1 MRRRPG
7 RPIRTQT
14 PLMQISPH
22 TPRAYD
28 APPAA
33 RTPAADALPTD
44 PSGVQGGAR
53 PGDVL
58 SLPGGAIVRDVNVN
72 GLVDGDDDVLRAQT
86 LPGPGR
92 RLDVRG

>member
-1 MRRRPG
+1 
-7 RPIRTQT
+7 
-14 PLMQISPH
+14 MQISSLNSLS
-22 TPRAYD
+22 YD
-28 APPAA
+28 APVSARPPAL
-33 RTPAADALPTD
+33 DGLPTD
-44 PSGVQGGAR
+44 PSGVQGDAR

-72 GLVDGDDDVLRAQT
+72 GLVDGVDDVLRAQT

>member
-1 MRRRPG
+1 
-7 RPIRTQT
+7 
-14 PLMQISPH
+14 MQISSL
-22 TPRAYD
+22 TSRSYE
-28 APPAA
+28 APVPARPSVPDGA
-33 RTPAADALPTD
+33 PTD
-44 PSGVQGGAR
+44 PSGVQGDAR

-92 RLDVRG
+92 LLDVRG

>member
-1 MRRRPG
+1 
-7 RPIRTQT
+7 
-14 PLMQISPH
+14 MQIFSLTSRP
-22 TPRAYD
+22 YD
-28 APPAA
+28 APVPA
-33 RTPAADALPTD
+33 RPPAPDVLPAD
-44 PSGVQGGAR
+44 PSGVQGDAR

-92 RLDVRG
+92 RLDLRG

>member
-1 MRRRPG
+1 
-7 RPIRTQT
+7 
-14 PLMQISPH
+14 MQISSL
-22 TPRAYD
+22 TPRPYD
-28 APPAA
+28 APVPVRPPAL
-33 RTPAADALPTD
+33 DGLPTD
-44 PSGVQGGAR
+44 PSGVQGDAR